1 MLCNIMY
8 LLVLMCTEKKNLML
22 QTTISSSD
30 IEYSEA
36 HIYED
41 FNVVDCKTEVEIDSA
56 CVTNSVSFLKF

>member
-1 MLCNIMY
+1 MLCNIMS
-8 LLVLMCTEKKNLML
+8 LLISMCTEKKKNLML

-36 HIYED
+36 HIYEE

-56 CVTNSVSFLKF
+56 CVTNSVSFF